1 MPAGTTKRRQIG
13 GRMPS
18 SVTFSVNVDISKPLL
33 GIVWQRT
40 RPQPDSSSR
49 ASRPSAI
56 RLSMKWP

>member
-1 MPAGTTKRRQIG
+1 
-13 GRMPS
+13 
-18 SVTFSVNVDISKPLL
+18 VNVDISKPLL
-33 GIVWQRT
+33 RIVWQRT